1 MVDFHWFQI
10 IKTVFLR
17 ENFEYFKIIMLKLYQ
32 RSKIVRLCINNH
44 LTQQRTGREV
54 FQSFLGE
61 VVKAAGH
68 KRETGNYL
76 ILTFFH

>member
-1 MVDFHWFQI
+1 MVDFPLVSDIQNSI
-10 IKTVFLR
+10 SKR
-17 ENFEYFKIIMLKLYQ
+17 KFEYFEIIMLKLYQ

-68 KRETGNYL
+68 KEKQG
-76 ILTFFH
+76 II